1 MEGANTGMRRV
12 QGRETKYGNRK
23 CSWKGIVF
31 DSVLERDRFIILEE
45 DQREGKISDLRR
57 QVKYVLIP
65 TQKIGGKVVEREC
78 SYIADFVYK
87 LPSGE
92 EVVEDTKGFATKDFI
107 IKRKLMLQVHGIR
120 VHEIRRKQR

>member
-1 MEGANTGMRRV
+1 MRYMS
-12 QGRETKYGNRK
+12 KYRNQK

-31 DSVLERDRFIILEE
+31 DSILERDRFIILEA

-57 QVKYVLIP
+57 QVKYVLSP
-65 TQKIGGKVVEREC
+65 EQRIGGKLVEREC

-92 EVVEDTKGFATKDFI
+92 EVVEDTKGFVTKEFI
-107 IKRKLMLQVHGIR
+107 IKRKLVLSVYGIR
-120 VHEIRRKQR
+120 IRMVRKGDVSG